1 MPQRLWLLLMTAIL
15 GCVATGAA
23 LGEGE
28 DYCREDGKL
37 VLFLVDTTTPYDEID
52 KAVVVE
58 TVNKAFLA
66 LKGGD
71 RFAVRTI
78 TDSYARSERLF
89 ERCLPMC
96 EGGGALDRFFFC
108 NDGLIRS
115 DTERLRNDMVRAL
128 KEKLSRFTEL
138 QNSDILRTIAR
149 GGAGGNR
156 WRRSNAEL
164 YVFSDLIENSNEISG
179 YELFNTG
186 NQALLARLKRDK
198 LIPELRGTDIRVA
211 GIGRAGTPDRRPLN
225 VAELNKL
232 VEFWTAYFEAASAA
246 EIEIGQNLVR
256 KARSETVK
264 AKTDRQ

>member
-1 MPQRLWLLLMTAIL
+1 MPRRQWLLL
-15 GCVATGAA
+15 VAAVIVCIVPAVA
-23 LGEGE
+23 LGEE
-28 DYCREDGKL
+28 RDYCRDDGKL

-71 RFAVRTI
+71 RFVVRTI
-78 TDSYARSERLF
+78 TDSHARSERLF
-89 ERCLPMC
+89 ERCLPLC
-96 EGGGALDRFFFC
+96 EGGGAVDRFFFC

-138 QNSDILRTIAR
+138 QHSDILRTIDAVATEEI
-149 GGAGGNR
+149 GGDE
-156 WRRSNAEL
+156 NAEL
-164 YVFSDLIENSNEISG
+164 YVFSDLIENSDEISG

-186 NQALLARLKRDK
+186 NQALLSRLKRDK
-198 LIPELRGTDIRVA
+198 LIPDLRGTDIRVA
-211 GIGRAGTPDRRPLN
+211 GIGRAGTPDRRPLS
-225 VAELNKL
+225 VGELNKL
-232 VEFWTAYFEAASAA
+232 VEFWSAYFEAASAA
-246 EIEIGQNLVR
+246 KIEIGQNLVR